1 LLSSQYLLSNKNQ
14 TLFGGARQKIH
25 VGKMGCE
32 MKQELLWNLDQQL
45 FHCIHE
51 IYNKKHP
58 VVGEEKMLHGSNE
71 DANPCS
77 SEGVSAVAAATRVH
91 IQSKKSFQE
100 I

>member
-1 LLSSQYLLSNKNQ
+1 
-14 TLFGGARQKIH
+14 
-25 VGKMGCE
+25 
-32 MKQELLWNLDQQL
+32 
-45 FHCIHE
+45 
-51 IYNKKHP
+51 
-58 VVGEEKMLHGSNE
+58 MLHGSNE